1 MQIHLIY
8 IYLNRG
14 GLYALEKMKEKHEY
28 FIDDALVNSFKKFP
42 IFTLWEIELD
52 LKESLV
58 RKTINEM
65 YDSSKPENPNKKD
78 TNEIN
83 SIISIYLN
91 RDLTKSRTR
100 TNFKNKILKIDTKS
114 SVIKIIDDFSNLF
127 KNKNVDLITINK
139 ELDSLKNKL
148 QRIING

>member
-1 MQIHLIY
+1 
-8 IYLNRG
+8 
-14 GLYALEKMKEKHEY
+14 
-28 FIDDALVNSFKKFP
+28 
-42 IFTLWEIELD
+42 
-52 LKESLV
+52 
-58 RKTINEM
+58 M